1 VDHETSEDI
10 AAPQPTRA
18 PHDGGERYRDRWRWD
33 GVSKGTHLVNCW
45 YQRSCAY
52 NVFVKDGAVVYEEAS
67 GTYPPTNDSVPDFN
81 PRGCQKGACYSLTM
95 SDGLRLTHPLKRASE
110 RGEGKWRQVTW
121 DEALGEI
128 ADRIVDALERDQPDS
143 IVFDGNA
150 TGVASWV
157 AINRFANILG
167 ALVLDLNTEVG
178 DEQQGAAVTFGI
190 PVASRSAD
198 DYFNS
203 DLILIWGGNPAYT
216 QIPNFHFLAEA
227 RYKGA
232 RIIAISP
239 DFNASAVHADRWLSV
254 NPGTDAALALS
265 MAQVVISEGLHDADF
280 VREQT
285 DLPLLLR
292 TDTREFLRESDMRRG
307 GRDDVFYLYDE
318 ASGGLVKAPKKTLRL
333 GKLKPAL
340 QGQYE
345 ARTRSGPVTVK
356 PVFEELRER
365 LDRDYTPERASPVCG
380 VGPAAI
386 REVAREFA
394 AARAASGVAGASISK
409 YYHGD
414 LMMRAQILLFALC
427 GQMGRRGAGYDS
439 LPFFIVD
446 GTLTMP
452 YRDGLGRFDS
462 LKVLAPVVL
471 PFIGMKMKGYSDE
484 LAMFQLGRSVS
495 AWGGTSAVMFWYHH
509 GGLREISNR
518 SREWDPHLTRDVD
531 DYMAESVRRGWQT
544 LPSMTP
550 PKVLFATGS
559 NPLRRVRG
567 GHRLFEELLPKLDL
581 LVATDIRM
589 STTALNADYVL
600 PAASSYE
607 KTDVNDWYTPLA
619 PFAHVTTAAVA
630 PPGEAKPEWEIMV
643 MLSRK
648 IEERAQARGVA
659 SYAAGGKR
667 RRIGGLVSQL
677 TFRGKFGAGDHEQ
690 VARAVVAASTHIGER
705 DWDAFKRKGFA
716 RFTGLGTHPG
726 NRSNASDMRTD
737 ETFTPYQWRTEKKR
751 PWPTLTRRIQFYI
764 DQPLYMELG
773 EELPVHKAAV
783 MSGGDYPLM
792 MTGGHNRHSIHASFR
807 AHPLMLQ
814 LERGEPA
821 AFLSEAD
828 ARARGINDG
837 DMVRVHNDI
846 GSFQIRAKVAASVR
860 PGQVIVYHAW
870 ENYQFDGGIGHRN
883 VIATPMNP
891 VELAGGYFHIQPAPA
906 ILQPGHNDRDTRV
919 EVVKAHGARGASVL
933 DTDGLRR

>member
-1 VDHETSEDI
+1 MESDGVAETASEAETVDERR
-10 AAPQPTRA
+10 PQRDANP
-18 PHDGGERYRDRWRWD
+18 YRERWRWD
-33 GVSKGTHLVNCW
+33 SVSKGTHLLNCW

-52 NVFVKDGAVVYEEAS
+52 NVYVKDGAVAWEEPS
-67 GTYPPTNDSVPDFN
+67 GTYPQTNASVPDFN
-81 PRGCQKGACYSLTM
+81 PRGCEKGACYSLTM
-95 SDGLRLTHPLKRASE
+95 RDKARLTHPLKRAGE
-110 RGEGKWRQVTW
+110 RGEGKWQQVTW
-121 DEALGEI
+121 DEALTEI
-128 ADRIVDALERDQPDS
+128 ADRIVDALERDAPEA

-157 AINRFANILG
+157 AVNRFANLLG

-216 QIPNFHFLAEA
+216 QIPNFHFLTEA
-227 RYKGA
+227 RYHGA

-239 DFNASAVHADRWLSV
+239 DFNASAVHADRWVSV
-254 NPGTDAALALS
+254 KPGTDAAFALA
-265 MAQVVISEGLHDADF
+265 MAQVVISEGLAKQDF

-307 GRDDVFYLYDE
+307 GKDDVFYFYDL
-318 ASGGLVKAPKKTLRL
+318 SVGRPVKAPKTTLRL
-333 GKLKPAL
+333 DKVVPAL
-340 QGQYE
+340 EGEYE
-345 ARTRSGPVTVK
+345 VRTRNGPVRVK
-356 PVFEELRER
+356 PVFQELKDR
-365 LDRDYTPERASPVCG
+365 LDHDYTPEKASAVCG
-380 VGPAAI
+380 VHADVI
-386 REVAREFA
+386 RDVAREFA
-394 AARAASGVAGASISK
+394 GARAASGVAGASISK

-427 GQMGRRGAGYDS
+427 GQMGRKGAGYDS

-452 YRDGLGRFDS
+452 YREGLGRLDAI
-462 LKVLAPVVL
+462 KVLAPAVL

-484 LAMFQLGRSVS
+484 LAMFQLGRKVS
-495 AWGGTSAVMFWYHH
+495 AWGGASAVMFWYQH
-509 GGLREISNR
+509 GGLRQISGR
-518 SREWDPHLTRDVD
+518 SKEWDPYLTKDVD
-531 DYMAESVRRGWQT
+531 EYLAESVRRGWQT
-544 LPSMTP
+544 LPPATP
-550 PKVLFATGS
+550 PKILFATAS

-600 PAASSYE
+600 PAAASYE
-607 KTDVNDWYTPLA
+607 KTDVNDWYTPLM

-630 PPGEAKPEWEIMV
+630 PPGEAKPEWEITV
-643 MLSRK
+643 LLAEK
-648 IEERAQARGVA
+648 VEERARARGLT
-659 SYAAGGKR
+659 SYAVAGKR
-667 RRIGGLVSQL
+667 RRIDDLARRM
-677 TFRGKFGAGDHEQ
+677 TFRGKFGAEDHEN
-690 VARAVVAASTHIGER
+690 VARAVIDASTHVGKPE
-705 DWDAFKRKGFA
+705 WEEFKQKGFV
-716 RFTGLGTHPG
+716 RFTGLGSHPG
-726 NRSNASDMRTD
+726 NRSNAGDMRED
-737 ETFTPYQWRTEKKR
+737 ETFTPHTWRTQKKM

-773 EELPVHKAAV
+773 EELPVHKDPV
-783 MSGGDYPLM
+783 TSGGDYPLI

-807 AHPLMLQ
+807 TNPLMLQ

-821 AFLSEAD
+821 IFMSNID
-828 ARARGINDG
+828 ARGREIKDG
-837 DMVRVHNDI
+837 DLVRVHNDI
-846 GSFQIRAKVAASVR
+846 GEFRIRARIAPGVR

-870 ENYQFDGGIGHRN
+870 ENYQFEGGMGHRN

-919 EVVKAHGARGASVL
+919 EVVRAP
-933 DTDGLRR
+933 

>member
-1 VDHETSEDI
+1 MTEMEANMELGGSPDSAYE
-10 AAPQPTRA
+10 AP
-18 PHDGGERYRDRWRWD
+18 DSGEERTPSRGIDPYRERWRWD
-33 GVSKGTHLVNCW
+33 SVSKGTHLLNCW

-67 GTYPPTNDSVPDFN
+67 GTYPPTNASVPDFN

-95 SDGLRLTHPLKRASE
+95 TDDLRLTHPLKRAGA
-110 RGEGKWRQVTW
+110 RGEGKWERVSW
-121 DEALGEI
+121 DEALGDI
-128 ADRIVDALERDQPDS
+128 ADRVVDALERDAPEA

-157 AINRFANILG
+157 AVNRFANLLG
-167 ALVLDLNTEVG
+167 AIVLDLNTEVG

-216 QIPNFHFLAEA
+216 QIPNFHFLTEA
-227 RYKGA
+227 RYHGA

-254 NPGTDAALALS
+254 KPGTDGALALS
-265 MAQVVISEGLHDADF
+265 MAQVVISEGHHQADF

-292 TDTREFLRESDMRRG
+292 TDTREFLRESDVRRG
-307 GRDDVFYLYDE
+307 GKDDAFYFFDE
-318 ASGGLVKAPKKTLRL
+318 ASGRPVKAPKKTLRL
-333 GKLKPAL
+333 GKLQPAL
-340 QGQYE
+340 EGEYE
-345 ARTRSGPVTVK
+345 VQTMSGAVKVK
-356 PVFEELRER
+356 PVFQELRER
-365 LDRDYTPERASPVCG
+365 LDRDYTPEQASRVCG
-380 VGPAAI
+380 VEPAAI

-427 GQMGRRGAGYDS
+427 GQMGRKGAGYDA

-452 YRDGLGRFDS
+452 YRDGLGRLDS

-471 PFIGMKMKGYSDE
+471 PFIGMKMKGYSAE

-495 AWGGTSAVMFWYHH
+495 AWGGASAVMFWYHH
-509 GGLREISNR
+509 GGLRELSSR
-518 SREWDPHLTRDVD
+518 SREWDPHLTKDVD
-531 DYMAESVRRGWQT
+531 EYLADSVRRGWQT
-544 LPSMTP
+544 LPPMTP

-600 PAASSYE
+600 PAAASYE

-643 MLSRK
+643 LLSRK
-648 IEERAQARGVA
+648 IEERARARGVA
-659 SYAAGGKR
+659 SYKGGGKR
-667 RRIGGLVSQL
+667 RRIEGLVSRL
-677 TFRGKFGAGDHEQ
+677 TFRGKFGAKDHEN
-690 VARAVVAASTHIGER
+690 VARAVINASTHVGKP
-705 DWDAFKRKGFA
+705 DWEAFKKTGFA

-726 NRSNASDMRTD
+726 NRSNASDMHVD
-737 ETFTPYQWRTEKKR
+737 ETFTPHLWRTEKKLA
-751 PWPTLTRRIQFYI
+751 WPTLTRRMQFYI

-773 EELPVHKAAV
+773 EELPVHKDPV
-783 MSGGDYPLM
+783 TSGGDYPLV
-792 MTGGHNRHSIHASFR
+792 MTGGHNRHSVHASFR
-807 AHPLMLQ
+807 TNPLMLQ

-821 AFLSEAD
+821 VFMSKID
-828 ARARGINDG
+828 ARDRGIEDG
-837 DMVRVHNDI
+837 DLVRVHNDI
-846 GSFQIRAKVAASVR
+846 GSFRIRAKVAASVR

-919 EVVKAHGARGASVL
+919 EVAKV
-933 DTDGLRR
+933 